1 MILGSLGGCVFQ
13 CRAHL
18 WCRST
23 HQWVRFHHSCR
34 GSISQLMKVEIYNP
48 IVYEFMPMVTP
59 LYPLYNNYHY
69 SYTMNTLWIPKACT
83 PKHKLCRE
91 SQVEPNM
98 VTHSAVL
105 SACEKAG
112 QWQWAL
118 KHWLEMRN
126 AGEKNGKIHCRE
138 VVTIQKIGQMNPT
151 KIVLLVGLFF
161 FLRAMMSARD
171 LEQIRISH
179 S

>member
-1 MILGSLGGCVFQ
+1 
-13 CRAHL
+13 
-18 WCRST
+18 
-23 HQWVRFHHSCR
+23 
-34 GSISQLMKVEIYNP
+34 MK
-48 IVYEFMPMVTP
+48 
-59 LYPLYNNYHY
+59 
-69 SYTMNTLWIPKACT
+69 TLWIPKACT

-126 AGEKNGKIHCRE
+126 AGEKIGKIHCRE